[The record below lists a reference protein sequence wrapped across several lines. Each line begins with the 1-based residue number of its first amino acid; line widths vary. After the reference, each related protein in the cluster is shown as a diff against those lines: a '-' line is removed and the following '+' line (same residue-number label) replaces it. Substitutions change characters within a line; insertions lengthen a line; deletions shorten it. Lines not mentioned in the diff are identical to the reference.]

1 MPALSSPPSAGEMT
15 LPRLLGA
22 LSDPTRLG
30 IVRVLSDGAER
41 GWGELRAPVA
51 KSTLSHHLKVL
62 REAGVTQTRQ
72 EGTRCFV
79 TLRRDSLE
87 ARFPGLV
94 PALLS
99 AAVADGVGAH
109 VTVGDEDEDEVVG

>member
-1 MPALSSPPSAGEMT
+1 MPDHSSSLPDSQITLS
-15 LPRLLGA
+15 RLLGA

-41 GWGELRAPVA
+41 GWGQFNAPVA

-79 TLRRDSLE
+79 TLRRADLE
-87 ARFPGLV
+87 ARFPGLL

-99 AAVADGVGAH
+99 AAVAEGVGEH
-109 VTVGDEDEDEVVG
+109 VSEGTEKE

>member
-1 MPALSSPPSAGEMT
+1 MSDHSSSAPESKIT
-15 LPRLLGA
+15 LPRLLAA

-30 IVRVLSDGAER
+30 ILRVLSDGAER
-41 GWGELRAPVA
+41 GWGQFRAPIA

-79 TLRRDSLE
+79 ILRRADLN
-87 ARFPGLV
+87 ARFPGLL

-99 AAVADGVGAH
+99 AAVADGVGEH
-109 VTVGDEDEDEVVG
+109 VTESTEED